1 MCDYWTQPAPWAGP
15 KSDREGESATGTTQG
30 WNDLSG
36 WVSGLGP
43 AGASSPAHARERPQG
58 RIPRGLFDLSNPWRT
73 W

>member
-36 WVSGLGP
+36 WVSG
-43 AGASSPAHARERPQG
+43 AC
-58 RIPRGLFDLSNPWRT
+58 RGLQPRT
-73 W
+73 RAGTTGKVESPVAFLI